1 MKYSVRYNRSL
12 DLKSFDEI
20 IIELKDEKYEDLLGF
35 FNRYSDKRIVI
46 KIDDCSNFLEENKIE
61 LFKQLEEENPEFNYT
76 FLLKKYDLDKKTEV
90 IQLLYD
96 NDFSYYV
103 EDFISDE
110 EEMWN
115 AIRTGYSDVII
126 TDSLCFY
133 LEDIAPILH
142 SYGINVR
149 VFPNI
154 CQRKFLHGNDIKSF
168 FIRAED
174 VKIYEPYV
182 DIFEFWGEDNQQEAY
197 KNIYSKSKQWV
208 GPLNQ
213 YIIGFKEEVEGHH
226 ILPTFGE
233 RRLGCG
239 RSCLRGGRCRLC
251 DAYIQL
257 SSTLKKNDLVLV
269 NEEMDAIKSKSEFI
283 NID

>member
-1 MKYSVRYNRSL
+1 
-12 DLKSFDEI
+12 
-20 IIELKDEKYEDLLGF
+20 
-35 FNRYSDKRIVI
+35 
-46 KIDDCSNFLEENKIE
+46 
-61 LFKQLEEENPEFNYT
+61 
-76 FLLKKYDLDKKTEV
+76 
-90 IQLLYD
+90 
-96 NDFSYYV
+96 
-103 EDFISDE
+103 
-110 EEMWN
+110 MWN

-126 TDSLCFY
+126 TDGLCFY

-213 YIIGFKEEVEGHH
+213 YIIGFKGEVEGHH

-239 RSCLRGGRCRLC
+239 RSCLRGARCRLC

-257 SSTLKKNDLVLV
+257 SSTLKENDLVLV
-269 NEEMDAIKSKSEFI
+269 NEEMDAINSKSEFI
-283 NID
+283 NIDWYF